1 MRTENRKAVWRPAR
15 RGSLVE
21 RWFRDRYPGNVCG
34 LQPELWDL
42 FSEIAQAT
50 AEKVNIKFMPPSL
63 KQFSPKQF
71 SRRHFLK
78 SVAAAAV
85 AAQSSAKLRASLV
98 QPVLANAEA
107 CSASER
113 LDSGWEYY
121 RGALDG
127 PWEVWRGDEIAVWEE
142 VSLPHCFNHYDAC
155 DPDTPYYRGHG
166 WYRTHIRIANPLK
179 DGRALLYFEGAGQTS
194 HVYVGNELVGS
205 HVGGYDEFVF
215 DVTEAVARAQS
226 AAQNAVPIAV
236 LCDNSE
242 NVDRPPSDLSD
253 FSLYGGLYRH
263 VHLAYV
269 PGVSLES
276 VHIAPAWVP
285 GSAAA
290 VTLKAR
296 LYNPVQFS
304 GEVVVSVELADPAGR
319 PLARMRKSLAAWDGE
334 SEIALFSVAAPAPWS
349 PAQPNLYTCSVVL
362 STPFGDSAVKERFG
376 IRHTVFQEHGPF
388 QLNGERLLLRGTQ
401 RHMDH
406 AGFAA
411 AEPDTLI
418 RTEMELV
425 KAMGANFIRLGHYQ
439 QSKLVLDSCDELG
452 LLVWEEAPWCRSGV
466 GDDRWK
472 EHTRSMLANMI
483 DQHFNH
489 PCVLMWGLGN
499 EDDWPGEYPDVD
511 KTAIRGFMQEMND
524 LAHAMDPSRYTS
536 LRRCDFARD
545 IPDVYSPS
553 IWAGWYSGSYTEYE
567 AGLDK
572 ERDKVKHFIH
582 IEWGADSHARRHAET
597 LRIEGAKAPLG
608 ADLTENTAESL
619 EGGAKAAV
627 SHDGDWSE
635 TYACD
640 LFDWYLKV
648 QETLPWLTGAAQWA
662 FKDFTTP
669 LRVENPV
676 PRVNQK
682 GVIERDMTKKEGYWV
697 FQSYWSE
704 EPMAHIYGHT
714 WPVRWGAEGEPR
726 IVKVYSN
733 CTDAELFVNGVS
745 AGQRK
750 RNSQDFPAAG
760 LRWMVKFKSGKNH
773 LRVAA
778 SSRGVT
784 VSDEVEFEY
793 QTAKWGKPARLK
805 LAEIARDAETATI
818 EATLF
823 DENGV
828 LCLDAKNVV
837 RFSVAGCGCMIDNQ
851 GTSTGSRV
859 VQLYNG
865 RARISVRRAGGAADA
880 AVISE
885 GIAPAFVTIPA

>member
-1 MRTENRKAVWRPAR
+1 MPH
-15 RGSLVE
+15 SL
-21 RWFRDRYPGNVCG
+21 N
-34 LQPELWDL
+34 
-42 FSEIAQAT
+42 S
-50 AEKVNIKFMPPSL
+50 
-63 KQFSPKQF
+63 F
-71 SRRHFLK
+71 SRRRFLK
-78 SVAAAAV
+78 SMAAAAA
-85 AAQSSAKLRASLV
+85 AAQCGASLNASIV
-98 QPVLANAEA
+98 QPVLSNAEA
-107 CSASER
+107 CSASKR

-127 PWEVWRGDEIAVWEE
+127 PWEVWRGDEIAAWEK
-142 VSLPHCFNHYDAC
+142 VVLPHCFNHYDAC

-166 WYRTHIRIANPLK
+166 WYRTRIPVANPLK
-179 DGRALLYFEGAGQTS
+179 DGRTLLYFEGAGQTS
-194 HVYVGNELVGS
+194 HVYVANTLIGS

-215 DVTEAVARAQS
+215 DISEGVA
-226 AAQNAVPIAV
+226 AAHGPGMDPVPIAV

-242 NVDRPPSDLSD
+242 NLERPPSDLSD

-269 PGVSLES
+269 PAVSLEA

-285 GSAAA
+285 GGAAT
-290 VTLKAR
+290 VVVKAR
-296 LYNPVQFS
+296 LYNPVKFS
-304 GEVVVSVELADPAGR
+304 HDCTVAVEITDPSGTAI
-319 PLARMRKSLAAWDGE
+319 AHIEKSLAPWDGE
-334 SEIALFSVAAPAPWS
+334 AEIASVPVASPSPWS
-349 PAQPNLYTCSVVL
+349 PAQPNLYKCSVTL
-362 STPFGDSAVKERFG
+362 TTPYGESAVNERFG
-376 IRHTVFQEHGPF
+376 IKHAEFVDYGPF
-388 QLNGERLLLRGTQ
+388 KLNGERLLLKGTQ

-406 AGFAA
+406 ARFAA
-411 AEPDTLI
+411 AEPDDLV
-418 RTEMELV
+418 RTEMQLA

-439 QSKLVLDSCDELG
+439 QARLVLDMCDELG

-466 GDDRWK
+466 GDDKWK
-472 EHTRSMLANMI
+472 DHTRSMLANMI

-489 PCVLMWGLGN
+489 PSVLMWGLGN
-499 EDDWPGEYPDVD
+499 EDDWPGEYPNMDQAV
-511 KTAIRGFMQEMND
+511 IREFMQEMND
-524 LAHAMDPSRYTS
+524 QAHTMDPSRYTS

-553 IWAGWYSGSYTEYE
+553 IWAGWYSGVY
-567 AGLDK
+567 AGYQAALEK
-572 ERDKVKHFIH
+572 EREKIKHFLH
-582 IEWGADSHARRHAET
+582 IEWGADSHARRHSEAPEAKLAEVAS
-597 LRIEGAKAPLG
+597 GAS
-608 ADLTENTAESL
+608 ADKPGPDDLPAI
-619 EGGAKAAV
+619 GGPHV
-627 SHDGDWSE
+627 SRDGDWSE

-648 QETLPWLTGAAQWA
+648 QETLPWLTGSAQWA

-682 GVIERDMTKKEGYWV
+682 GVLERDMTKKEGYWV

-704 EPMAHIYGHT
+704 QPMAHIYGHT
-714 WPVRWGAEGEPR
+714 WPVRWGAEGELR

-733 CTDAELFVNGVS
+733 CPAAELFINGES
-745 AGQRK
+745 AGERK
-750 RNSQDFPAAG
+750 RNSQNFPAAG
-760 LRWMVKFKSGKNH
+760 LRWMVTFRPGKNH
-773 LRVAA
+773 LRVLADKE
-778 SSRGVT
+778 GVA
-784 VSDEVEFEY
+784 VSDEIEFEY

-865 RARISVRRAGGAADA
+865 RAQISLHRNGGATDA
-880 AVISE
+880 GVTSE
-885 GIAPAFVTIPA
+885 GIASAFVTIEA